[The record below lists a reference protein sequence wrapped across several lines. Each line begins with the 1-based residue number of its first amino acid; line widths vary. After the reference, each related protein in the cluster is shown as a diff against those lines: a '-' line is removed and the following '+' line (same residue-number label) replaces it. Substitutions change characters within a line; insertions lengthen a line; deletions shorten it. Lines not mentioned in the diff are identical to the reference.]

1 MSEDVRRREH
11 FPKLLPRTKRIKE
24 VDTASNA
31 TIEEVDNYYKSF
43 LKLYNVR
50 GSEQRMAAL
59 LYSKPGFLLKNKR
72 RYPSYDF
79 DGQRDYI

>member
-43 LKLYNVR
+43 LKLYNAVNSVWLRCCTPNR
-50 GSEQRMAAL
+50 GS
-59 LYSKPGFLLKNKR
+59 Y
-72 RYPSYDF
+72 
-79 DGQRDYI
+79 